1 MKSPQRNQ
9 VELHP
14 VELHSPLAQEHLN
27 RTVWAFVQSMDL
39 AALYAR
45 IKSVSRC
52 GGALRRAAHG
62 QP

>member
-1 MKSPQRNQ
+1 
-9 VELHP
+9 LHP